1 MLAGSTVKSLSWY
14 DKGGKAMTEL
24 EKLDAGPGYCYDDDE
39 VSARTIKDIENDTE
53 GYYAEQNSETCKR
66 I

>member
-1 MLAGSTVKSLSWY
+1 
-14 DKGGKAMTEL
+14 MTEL